1 MNWSEFFAM
10 GGYATYVWISYG
22 LMAVILIFI
31 GVKLVLAFLH
41 GLNPAIPHIPTPV
54 SLAFIVLVLAV
65 PGLAS
70 WLKVRKD
77 PAAHAHAGRV
87 GGGHHEEPSE

>member
-1 MNWSEFFAM
+1 MDRFRLRLPGRIGRGM
-10 GGYATYVWISYG
+10 RC
-22 LMAVILIFI
+22 AVGKDSRRSGASPA
-31 GVKLVLAFLH
+31 GVV
-41 GLNPAIPHIPTPV
+41 NPAIPHIPTPV

-65 PGLAS
+65 TGLAS

-77 PAAHAHAGRV
+77 PTAHAHAGRV